1 MKNEKIENNKGN
13 LAEFLYQGIHGRGGY
28 AWGVGV
34 CCVTGTEYPLLFP
47 VISFTGYS
55 DSLVISDLAISP
67 TLSLVII
74 GGKHYM

>member
-13 LAEFLYQGIHGRGGY
+13 LAELPHQGIQGRGGY

-55 DSLVISDLAISP
+55 EPLVINDLAISP
-67 TLSLVII
+67 TLSLVISE
-74 GGKHYM
+74 GKHYM